1 MKKLIYI
8 FLSFSF
14 LSILTSCEDYNEK
27 NFEGYAQMERPTN
40 LASYSYT
47 LTGTDFETI
56 GNAIKKDVEAL
67 ISAEQAK
74 LTAKLSE
81 YKTATNATDS
91 ARIKAEY
98 DALKPIVDAN
108 VATSKLD
115 PNYVTGMFLKTN
127 KFFND
132 TYTAS
137 DYAPELL
144 NSKYKFADVGSSVQ
158 LTFKV
163 RNDID
168 TLTVAA
174 TNKYT
179 MVVDDY
185 NALGEAVNQPGQFDN
200 FSSLI
205 DPDVFI
211 PRFLSV
217 KYPLAQKD
225 DIKMI
230 KYLFYVSAPATMT
243 YTLFKYNGATW
254 QAFSKT
260 EQFVFADSNKW
271 IFDPTITITPV
282 ADDFKLLLM
291 PFLYEYN
298 GKTLPELEGIN
309 EWTATDTVRFVINP
323 LYPPASATDFTNVR
337 NEFFFGTSWYYVN
350 IDIRITSR
358 TYASDSQLQN
368 YFASVDVDA
377 ALDADGKKSAKT
389 AFLEK
394 RVKQGLAIMLSLK
407 YPELEPKVKGVDQH
421 VKVNVQ
427 VYDGARWYW
436 TYDYKC
442 VEKGKFDYVGRTKWK

>member
-1 MKKLIYI
+1 MKKLTYI
-8 FLSFSF
+8 FLSFS
-14 LSILTSCEDYNEK
+14 LLTILTSCEDYNEK

-47 LTGTDFETI
+47 LAGTDFATI
-56 GNAIKKDVEAL
+56 GDVVKKDVEVL
-67 ISAEQAK
+67 ITAEQAK

-81 YKTATNATDS
+81 YKTAKNASDS

-108 VATSKLD
+108 IAASKLD
-115 PNYVTGMFLKTN
+115 PKYVAGLFLKTN

-168 TLTVAA
+168 TLNISAP
-174 TNKYT
+174 NKYT
-179 MVVDDY
+179 MLLEDY

-205 DPDVFI
+205 DPDIFI
-211 PRFLSV
+211 PRLLSV

-230 KYLFYVSAPATMT
+230 KYLFYVSAPAKMT
-243 YTLFKYNGATW
+243 YTLFKYNGTDW
-254 QAFSKT
+254 QAYSKT

-271 IFDPTITITPV
+271 IFDPTISFT
-282 ADDFKLLLM
+282 ASKEDFLLAMKYLYTNDNQAS
-291 PFLYEYN
+291 PFL
-298 GKTLPELEGIN
+298 EGYN
-309 EWTATDTVRFVINP
+309 EWTNNDTLKFVINP
-323 LYPPASATDFTNVR
+323 KYPPLNEDLTNVFT
-337 NEFFFGTSWYYVN
+337 EFMFGLSWNYLN
-350 IDIRITSR
+350 IDVRITSR
-358 TYASDSQLQN
+358 TYVYDTQLQK
-368 YFASVDVDA
+368 YFVSVDADA
-377 ALDADGKKSAKT
+377 SLDADGKKAAKT

-407 YPELEPKVKGVDQH
+407 YPELEPKVKGVNQH

-436 TYDYKC
+436 TYNYKC
-442 VEKGKFDYVGRTKWK
+442 VEKGKFDFVVRTKWK